1 MNRKL
6 EFSIKEAST
15 LGNIRIVDN
24 AYLDQKVSPQLNL
37 VFFYIILFTVTAL
50 FIAIFRG
57 LFLIPP
63 ISNPAELRD
72 RKINTPIAGV
82 IPEVEEYLESFED
95 NEKLNQSLE
104 SLTVANIKAMISD
117 DNNTKNNHTI
127 LVTSPTSGNGKTFV
141 TRKLAEKMAQL
152 NNKVLLLDIDWK
164 RGDQH
169 KYAEKSTITLED
181 FKKIDEESLEKNY
194 KQDNGLYLIPRISKL
209 NNSFSIFIFTRF

>member
-1 MNRKL
+1 MEIL
-6 EFSIKEAST
+6 E
-15 LGNIRIVDN
+15 IVDN

-57 LFLIPP
+57 LFLIP

-104 SLTVANIKAMISD
+104 SLTVNIKAMISD
-117 DNNTKNNHTI
+117 DNNIKNNHTI

-164 RGDQH
+164 RVININMQ
-169 KYAEKSTITLED
+169 
-181 FKKIDEESLEKNY
+181 KKA
-194 KQDNGLYLIPRISKL
+194 Q
-209 NNSFSIFIFTRF
+209 